1 MELKWLEDFL
11 SLASTRSFSKAAEE
25 RHTTQSTLSRR
36 IQALEEWLGVSLVD
50 RSSYP
55 VTLSR
60 AGEQFH
66 MDAIGVI
73 RSIYRS
79 RAAARARGLNT
90 MAPLRI
96 SGQYVLVRYFM
107 PDLIRQ
113 IEERFE
119 IGGIHLRSDS
129 MDIGI
134 DELANGHIDFF
145 VCYHFPDMPDVVD
158 RKRFPSIK
166 VGAHTTVPV
175 SLPDADGNPLF
186 ALPGT
191 REAPVPFISF
201 APDAPGGWQRQP
213 RLAAQ
218 GLEAHLDPLHESTM
232 GEVIREFVF
241 DGRGMAW
248 LQSALVEEDLKSGAL
263 VRAGGQ
269 EWDQGNEIR
278 IFRTLGPGRNQ
289 LEQVWQ
295 VLSDIARAQAME
307 ESAFFT

>member
-36 IQALEEWLGVSLVD
+36 IQALENWLGVSLVD

-96 SGQYVLVRYFM
+96 SGQYVLVRYYL
-107 PDLIRQ
+107 PELIRA
-113 IEERFE
+113 IEERVE
-119 IGGIHLRSDS
+119 IGTLHLRSDS
-129 MDIGI
+129 PDVGI
-134 DELANGHIDFF
+134 EDLANGHIDFYI
-145 VCYHFPDMPDVVD
+145 CYHHPDLPDVVD
-158 RKRFPSIK
+158 RKRFPSVLI
-166 VGAHTTVPV
+166 ATDASVPV
-175 SLPDADGNPLF
+175 SLPDENGEPLF

-191 REAPVPFISF
+191 RDEPLPHISF
-201 APDAPGGWQRQP
+201 SPDAPGGWQRP
-213 RLAAQ
+213 ARLAAQ
-218 GLEAHLDPLHESTM
+218 GLEAHLEPSHESTM
-232 GEVIREFVF
+232 GEVIREFVLE
-241 DGRGMAW
+241 GRGLAW
-248 LQSALVEEDLKSGAL
+248 LQPVLVEQDLESRTL
-263 VRAGGQ
+263 VRAGGP
-269 EWDQGNEIR
+269 EWDQPNEIR
-278 IFRTLGPGRNQ
+278 IFRSLGPGRNQ
-289 LEQVWQ
+289 LEQIWAT
-295 VLSDIARAQAME
+295 LSDMARAELEAGKT
-307 ESAFFT
+307 APA